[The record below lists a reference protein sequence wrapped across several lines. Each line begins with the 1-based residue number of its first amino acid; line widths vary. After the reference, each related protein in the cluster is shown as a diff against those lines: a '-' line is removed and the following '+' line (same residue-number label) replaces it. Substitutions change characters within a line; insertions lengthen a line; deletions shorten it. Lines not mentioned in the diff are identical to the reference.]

1 MESKRGYLCIRNRQP
16 QKFYLKVI
24 ELEDYRTVL
33 EPITNRANTNFS
45 DGQIVRLV
53 EGYEEY

>member
-1 MESKRGYLCIRNRQP
+1 
-16 QKFYLKVI
+16 I

-33 EPITNRANTNFS
+33 EPITNRANTNFA

-53 EGYEEY
+53 EGL